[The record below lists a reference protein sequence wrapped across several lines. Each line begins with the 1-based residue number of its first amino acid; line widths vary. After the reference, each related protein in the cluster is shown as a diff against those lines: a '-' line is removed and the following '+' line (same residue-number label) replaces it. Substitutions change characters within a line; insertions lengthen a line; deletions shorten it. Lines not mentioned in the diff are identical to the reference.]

1 MSLLDKSIELYL
13 GVKAAKP
20 MTDPMFMQ
28 IKDFILNHFGHEG
41 TRAIAVA
48 DEQQIVFTYKQGGD
62 GHRRT
67 MRAFEHPLNV
77 AKRTAPVAEQPV
89 AEQPPIT
96 ADDKA
101 LAKLQ
106 NQYNAV
112 GEKLAKLKPAEHG
125 GDKER
130 KLLDDA
136 IAIRVKI
143 NTLKAVNPQTT
154 PTVTT
159 GNMTKSPE
167 LAAKAEREAA
177 KSATPG
183 KQNSP
188 ARSQTQTP
196 DVAAG
201 DATPGGTTGTPVEID
216 VAAAKTM
223 RAKALGELYTADVM
237 QSYLNTNGVT
247 MSGKESRTQLAALIL
262 QHINPKSE

>member
-28 IKDFILNHFGHEG
+28 IKDFIVNHFGHEG
-41 TRAIAVA
+41 TRAIAAA
-48 DEQQIVFTYKQGGD
+48 DEQQIVFTYKQGGE
-62 GHRRT
+62 GYRRT

-77 AKRTAPVAEQPV
+77 AKRTAPVVE
-89 AEQPPIT
+89 ELPIN
-96 ADDKA
+96 ADDNA

-106 NQYNAV
+106 NQYAAV
-112 GEKLAKLKPAEHG
+112 CEKFAQLKPAEYG

-130 KLLDDA
+130 KLLDEA
-136 IAIRVKI
+136 IAIRLKI
-143 NTLKAVNPQTT
+143 NAVKPVNPQIT
-154 PTVTT
+154 PAVTT

-167 LAAKAEREAA
+167 LAAKTQRDAA

-196 DVAAG
+196 VVAAG
-201 DATPGGTTGTPVEID
+201 DATPGGTTNDTRVEID
-216 VAAAKTM
+216 ATKAKTM
-223 RAKALGELYTADVM
+223 RARTLGELYTPEVM
-237 QSYLNTNGVT
+237 QWYLKGANVEL
-247 MSGKESRTQLAALIL
+247 SGKESRTQLAALIL
-262 QHINPKSE
+262 QHINPKPE